1 MEPDGERIIQKKIL
15 ETEQQPV
22 PWNKSGAWI
31 KIQGREKSK
40 PLSPVYTY
48 YAAAAIALFIMAGTL
63 MMMRYNKSQLARRI
77 NHLETLL
84 QKEEA
89 INRIKQEN
97 TFLKPECD
105 DENKTFANA
114 LPALT
119 KSVTK
124 KMRETT
130 IAIAKEEGTVP
141 PALVETRDNK
151 VLQSEPR
158 EPSPASIATAMAIEP
173 IIGLYESTE
182 KTESVTKIRKKNR
195 IHWLRSAEFKS
206 TEEITK
212 NTILIARI
220 K

>member
-1 MEPDGERIIQKKIL
+1 MEHDVERIIQKKIL
-15 ETEQQPV
+15 ETELQPV
-22 PWNKSGAWI
+22 HWNKAGAWI
-31 KIQGREKSK
+31 KLQGQEKSK
-40 PLSPVYTY
+40 PLIPIYTY
-48 YAAAAIALFIMAGTL
+48 YAAAAISFSIMVGTF
-63 MMMRYNKSQLARRI
+63 MMMRYNKSQLTKRI

-84 QKEEA
+84 QKAEA
-89 INRIKQEN
+89 TNMIKQN
-97 TFLKPECD
+97 DTFLKPKCD
-105 DENKTFANA
+105 GENKVFTNA

-124 KMRETT
+124 KMRQTT
-130 IAIAKEEGTVP
+130 IAIAKEDDTVP

-151 VLQSEPR
+151 ALQSEPI
-158 EPSPASIATAMAIEP
+158 EPSPASIATATTIEP
-173 IIGLYESTE
+173 IIGLYDSTE

-195 IHWLRSAEFKS
+195 VHWLRSAEFKS